1 MLVCFLLVI
10 EKGKNYFFIKKQ
22 ETFEGYLERMESSV
36 PGAIYALLSM
46 IILGVFGRN
55 GPNVSFV
62 FSKCNAGVKI
72 KC

>member
-1 MLVCFLLVI
+1 
-10 EKGKNYFFIKKQ
+10 
-22 ETFEGYLERMESSV
+22 MESSV
-36 PGAIYALLSM
+36 PGGIYVLLSM
-46 IILGVFGRN
+46 MILGVFGRN